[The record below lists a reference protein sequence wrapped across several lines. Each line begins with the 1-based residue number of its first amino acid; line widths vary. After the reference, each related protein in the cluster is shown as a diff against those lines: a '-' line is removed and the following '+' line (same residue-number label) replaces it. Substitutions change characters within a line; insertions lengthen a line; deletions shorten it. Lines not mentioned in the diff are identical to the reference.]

1 MNMEI
6 ITLEDNNDY
15 GVLAIENYQEI
26 KYYFLVNINDNE
38 HFVIRKK
45 IDNELRGLDSE
56 EELNSVLELFITNK
70 RREFENE

>member
-45 IDNELRGLDSE
+45 LIMN
-56 EELNSVLELFITNK
+56 
-70 RREFENE
+70 

>member
-45 IDNELRGLDSE
+45 VDNELRGLDSE
-56 EELNSVLELFITNK
+56 EEFTSILKLFITNK
-70 RREFENE
+70 RIEFENE

>member
-45 IDNELRGLDSE
+45 VDNELRGLDSE
-56 EELNSVLELFITNK
+56 EELTSILKLFVTNK
-70 RREFENE
+70 RIEFENE

>member
-1 MNMEI
+1 MNMDI

-38 HFVIRKK
+38 HFVTRKK
-45 IDNELRGLDSE
+45 VDNELRGLDSE
-56 EELNSVLELFITNK
+56 EELTSILKLFITNK
-70 RREFENE
+70 RIEFENE

>member
-45 IDNELRGLDSE
+45 VDNELRGLDSE
-56 EELNSVLELFITNK
+56 EELTSILKLFITNK
-70 RREFENE
+70 RIEFENE

>member
-26 KYYFLVNINDNE
+26 KYYFLVNINDND

-45 IDNELRGLDSE
+45 VDNELRGLDSE
-56 EELNSVLELFITNK
+56 EEFTSILKLFITNK
-70 RREFENE
+70 RIEFENE

>member
-45 IDNELRGLDSE
+45 IDNELRGLDSK

>member
-45 IDNELRGLDSE
+45 VDNELSGLDSE
-56 EELNSVLELFITNK
+56 EELTSILKLFITNK
-70 RREFENE
+70 RIEFENE